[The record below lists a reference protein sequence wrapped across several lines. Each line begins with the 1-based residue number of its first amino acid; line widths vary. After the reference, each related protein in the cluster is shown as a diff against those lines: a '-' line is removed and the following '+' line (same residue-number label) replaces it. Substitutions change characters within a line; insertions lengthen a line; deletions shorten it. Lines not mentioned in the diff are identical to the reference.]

1 MTLHLS
7 LFESDV
13 ECFCFVS
20 SARLCNSCRPMLRY
34 LQAHYRYII
43 ESCVSQGNGLTFACS
58 FQYSIISI
66 QDSKPQAL
74 VAAKLYYS
82 SIEFA
87 FNLCREFAAAERGNA
102 ELLEPLE
109 HASKLLER
117 IVAHNA
123 LLKSSDLEPA
133 WPRHE
138 ALVRFD
144 LTLQR
149 LTTHLLV
156 SKKWFLRNM
165 SLRGSR
171 LYYSDGNNGHP
182 DTAAGTLA
190 FMRSNPAPDGR
201 YCMDLKGACACCATA
216 ALCCA
221 SQSLLDAGCSVAP
234 CSAAVDGQAFAFEIK
249 FPADRPAHKDVC
261 LAAADDATRQRCVR
275 IIEAASAG
283 GASSSLP
290 DIAASAALTPGLF
303 MMRSLT
309 AVNAVLAALG
319 RPAVGG
325 LDAPSL
331 KAAGCNSAVCRAAGC
346 DWSSDLVSGSNS
358 SSNSKVP
365 PHGNI
370 KARSLERRRVQSS
383 NCRLAQGCEHRVHCT
398 HTPHR

>member
-1 MTLHLS
+1 
-7 LFESDV
+7 
-13 ECFCFVS
+13 
-20 SARLCNSCRPMLRY
+20 MLRY
-34 LQAHYRYII
+34 LLALCRYII
-43 ESCVSQGNGLTFACS
+43 FIESSAVHCDCLTAVRF
-58 FQYSIISI
+58 FQYSILSI
-66 QDSKPQAL
+66 KDSTPQAL
-74 VAAKLYYS
+74 AAAKVYYS
-82 SIEFA
+82 SIDFA
-87 FNLCREFAAAERGNA
+87 FNLCKELAAAERGNA

-149 LTTHLLV
+149 LTTHFLV

-249 FPADRPAHKDVC
+249 FPADHPAHKDVC
-261 LAAADDATRQRCVR
+261 LAAADDVTRQRCVR

-290 DIAASAALTPGLF
+290 DIASSAALTRGLLD
-303 MMRSLT
+303 MKSLA
-309 AVNAVLAALG
+309 AVKAVLAALDVAIDH
-319 RPAVGG
+319 PSLKAVGFD
-325 LDAPSL
+325 LPSL
-331 KAAGCNSAVCRAAGC
+331 KAAGFSSAAALKSAGC
-346 DWSSDLVSGSNS
+346 SFSALVLAGFSAAELTEAGFSSEVKVSYADIFCIFAMKS
-358 SSNSKVP
+358 
-365 PHGNI
+365 
-370 KARSLERRRVQSS
+370 
-383 NCRLAQGCEHRVHCT
+383 
-398 HTPHR
+398 